1 MAALLVTNLLETMFA
16 FVWHLEF
23 GLGVLPS
30 AWVSASPLFRKKK
43 TTTTTTH
50 KKKHKRYIFIKL
62 TSVK

>member
-43 TTTTTTH
+43 QQQQHT